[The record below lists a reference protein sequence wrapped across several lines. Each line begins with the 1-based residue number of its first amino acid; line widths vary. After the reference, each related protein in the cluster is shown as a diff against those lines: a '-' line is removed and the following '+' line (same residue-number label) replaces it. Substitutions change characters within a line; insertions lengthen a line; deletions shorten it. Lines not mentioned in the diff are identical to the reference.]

1 MSNHGFT
8 FSELSPLLSDG
19 PPAARAGSGEI
30 LRELCSLGLTREASM
45 GVLKLLLG
53 SNARRAASDPSEW

>member
-1 MSNHGFT
+1 MSNQGFV

-30 LRELCSLGLTREASM
+30 LRELSSLGLTQEASL
-45 GVLKLLLG
+45 GVLRLLLG
-53 SNARRAASDPSEW
+53 RGSRAASDPSEW